1 MADDKGRARR
11 GKRTQIGGQFSWRLI
26 DMQRSPAYRA
36 LSLSGHRIL
45 SRLEIELA
53 SHGGDDNGKLP
64 TTFDQ
69 FEEYGVHRQAIAPA
83 IREVVALGFVE
94 ITERGRAGNAEWRR
108 PSVYR
113 LTYRPTRL
121 TEATDDWRKIN
132 TKEQAELIASAAR
145 KASEKTKV
153 QYRKPYQGLVRKPH
167 RSEPF
172 HSTETV
178 GTTHSTETV
187 GTSISREDVG
197 NPIGKVSDALLRN
210 LKRKGLAR

>member
-1 MADDKGRARR
+1 MGEDKGRARR

-26 DMQRSPAYRA
+26 DMQRSPAFRA

-45 SRLEIELA
+45 ARLEIELA

-69 FEEYGVHRQAIAPA
+69 FEEYGVHRMAIAPA

-94 ITERGRAGNAEWRR
+94 VTERGRAGNAEWRR
-108 PSVYR
+108 PNVYR

-121 TEATDDWRKIN
+121 TEPTDDWRSID
-132 TKEQAELIASAAR
+132 TREHAELVASAAR
-145 KASEKTKV
+145 KASDKTNP
-153 QYRKPYQGLVRKPH
+153 QYRKPYHTSVRKPH
-167 RSEPF
+167 LSEPF

-178 GTTHSTETV
+178 GTSHSTETV
-187 GTSISREDVG
+187 GTSISRDQSPGDV
-197 NPIGKVSDALLRN
+197 GKVSDALLRT
-210 LKRKGLAR
+210 LKRKGLAS